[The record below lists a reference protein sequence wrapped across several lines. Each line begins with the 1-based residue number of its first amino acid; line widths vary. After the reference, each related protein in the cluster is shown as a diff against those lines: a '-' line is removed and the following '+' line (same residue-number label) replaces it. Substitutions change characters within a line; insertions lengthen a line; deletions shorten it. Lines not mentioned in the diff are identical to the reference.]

1 MRDAELDRLEHI
13 VGRVL
18 RIGSVASTSIL
29 AVGLATALLSPSLAR
44 AETII
49 RVGLLVLLLTP
60 VARVVASVVE
70 YTNDRDWLFA
80 GLTCLVLVIVLGSLL
95 IGMLGRGG

>member
-1 MRDAELDRLEHI
+1 MREVELDRLERL

-18 RIGSVASTSIL
+18 RVGSVASTSIL
-29 AVGLATALLSPSLAR
+29 AVGLAIALLFPSSAR

-60 VARVVASVVE
+60 VARVVASVFE
-70 YTNDRDWLFA
+70 YTSDRDWLFA
-80 GLTCLVLVIVLGSLL
+80 GLTSLVLAIVLGSLL
-95 IGMLGRGG
+95 LGVLG